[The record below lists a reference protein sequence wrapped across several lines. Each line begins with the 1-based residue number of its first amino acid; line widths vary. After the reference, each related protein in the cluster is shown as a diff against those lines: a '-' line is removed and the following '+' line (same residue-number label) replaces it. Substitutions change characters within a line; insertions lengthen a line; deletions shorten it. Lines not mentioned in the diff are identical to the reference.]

1 MLITYFDIIWYMK
14 NIIKTTHVDE
24 SSVKNVNNLENRPE
38 IRTLYTGDI
47 YQ

>member
-24 SSVKNVNNLENRPE
+24 SSVTNFNNLEEQCHTTMTNQ
-38 IRTLYTGDI
+38 GDF
-47 YQ
+47 Q

>member
-1 MLITYFDIIWYMK
+1 MK
-14 NIIKTTHVDE
+14 NQIKNTHVDE
-24 SSVKNVNNLENRPE
+24 SSVKNLNNLEDRPE